1 MFRGRRINTTCT
13 ANKLSVVA
21 VRVCVAIWSPA
32 LVFVNNL
39 SLTLLNTSGGMRAF
53 VHLSHSLWVDCNTS
67 SSARDDLAVDK
78 ATWTVA

>member
-1 MFRGRRINTTCT
+1 MFRGRRINTCT

-39 SLTLLNTSGGMRAF
+39 SLNVLNHR
-53 VHLSHSLWVDCNTS
+53 WY
-67 SSARDDLAVDK
+67 
-78 ATWTVA
+78 